1 MKTARKNIIAAVS
14 IVILAI
20 AAGGYFCTV
29 ALFDRGGEQSPGET
43 KGGKVATSGESF
55 VSPAGKTAAPTAA
68 GGETTV
74 VGKRKDDK
82 SDMGHSELPG
92 RGIDLAS
99 LMDTLKSA
107 LEAGDNVK
115 IQEVIALLIDCP
127 GCLEELAET
136 LADEAVDLGVRRLAA
151 IALVKSGKRIMDV
164 IEAIYDA
171 VLLEDQEL
179 QENMLQALTYLD
191 SPLGAVV
198 LTEFI
203 AGRQSA
209 TMNFDELPEE
219 VQYACMK
226 AIRMVPD
233 AKAVGSALSEQYLG
247 EDATEDEQQRL
258 ADISHPAML
267 ANLVATAYEEGN
279 TEVAYEFMDRL
290 LDGSGAGGLHALMGL
305 ARNENIPIDDV
316 ISVLELWQKNHPDNG
331 AQDHDVLVDYI
342 SRGGSDQAERIVA
355 AYAMAGGTD
364 TEMSVNALQKAYEY
378 EEDPVVREHIEA
390 ALDIAL
396 RAEEQ
401 SQETVQGFEPA
412 TGTPEV
418 EEHDPGASEPIEPNE
433 EALDTSGPSEKQP
446 W

>member
-20 AAGGYFCTV
+20 AAGVYFSAV
-29 ALFDRGGEQSPGET
+29 GVFDEAEETPPGET
-43 KGGKVATSGESF
+43 RGETVLTSGESF
-55 VSPAGKTAAPTAA
+55 VSPSGKTAASTAA
-68 GGETTV
+68 SPETTAATK
-74 VGKRKDDK
+74 GKEEK
-82 SDMGHSELPG
+82 SD
-92 RGIDLAS
+92 RGPSDPSGKKIDLAS
-99 LMDTLKSA
+99 LMNTLKSA
-107 LEAGDNVK
+107 LEVGDDVK

-198 LTEFI
+198 LAEFI
-203 AGRQSA
+203 AGRREAS
-209 TMNFDELPEE
+209 MHFDELPEG
-219 VQYACMK
+219 VRYACEK
-226 AIRMVPD
+226 AVRLVPD

-290 LDGSGAGGLHALMGL
+290 LDGSGPDGLNALMGL

-401 SQETVQGFEPA
+401 SQETAQGFEP
-412 TGTPEV
+412 TKGTLEAL
-418 EEHDPGASEPIEPNE
+418 EHDPGAGEPIEPDE
-433 EALDTSGPSEKQP
+433 EALDALGPSEKQP
-446 W
+446 